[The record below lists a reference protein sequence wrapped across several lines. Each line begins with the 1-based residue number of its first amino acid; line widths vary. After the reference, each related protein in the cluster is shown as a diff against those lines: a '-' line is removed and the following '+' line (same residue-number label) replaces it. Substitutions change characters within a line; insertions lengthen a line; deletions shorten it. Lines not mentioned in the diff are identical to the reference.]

1 MSRTIDE
8 RVVSLKFDNSGF
20 ERNVSTSMSTLDK
33 LKQKLN
39 LPGSAKAFEN
49 INSAASKVNLNGLNQ
64 GVEALQ
70 AKFSSLDVVAVTAL
84 ANITNSAVNAG
95 KNMISAL
102 TIDPITSG
110 FREYEMQMNS
120 VQTILANTASKGTT
134 INDVTAALDEL
145 NTYADKTIYN
155 FAQMT
160 HNIGTFTAAGVDL
173 DKSVAAIKGIANL
186 GAMSGSSAAQVNSAM
201 YQLSQALA
209 AGRVSLMDWNSVV
222 NAGMGGEQFQNA
234 LKRTAEHFGYN
245 VDGMIAKYGS
255 FRESLTKGGWLTA
268 EVLTET
274 LNQISGAYT
283 EAELIQQGY
292 TEDQAKAIVQMA
304 TTAEEAA
311 TKVKTFTQLWDT
323 MKEAAG
329 SGWAKTWQTVLGDF
343 EEAKDFF
350 TDLSEYF
357 GKMISGS
364 ADARNNLL
372 ADAFDS
378 NWTKLTKKIQ
388 DAGVPLDTFTDRLK
402 QVARESYNIDLD
414 ALTNQ
419 FGSLEKAMQN
429 IPNAGKLII
438 DTLKSLAGEGTGL
451 NESTEAMT
459 QKLEYFQDVV
469 DRVWKGEFKNAPERY
484 DLLAKAG
491 YDYAKVQDLVNKTV
505 DGHKLTLADLTEEQA
520 KAIGFTDEQVKALKE
535 LAEQAEKTGTPLNE
549 LINNLEK
556 PSGRQLFLESI
567 KNTLMAII
575 DPLRAIKRG
584 FNEAF
589 AISGDDIYGVLEGLH
604 RFSEAILMNEESL
617 DKLSRTFRGIFGV
630 FRIFTSILSGGLGL
644 AFNVLTSILEN
655 FNLHILD
662 VTAFIG
668 DILYGFSSWITSG
681 QILGDVLNV
690 IVSVL
695 GGATGPLGQFVEK
708 IKEIPAVQDA
718 LESIKSFFEGISN
731 YFSTFANLNPSEMF
745 TKLINDI
752 KTQLSKLSWEEF
764 LSGLS
769 NFGEKVRTAFSEA
782 AAAAQE
788 LGPDIIA
795 GLQEGLSNGVTTV
808 IGKIKEIAQKVIEAA
823 KAVLGIHS
831 PSTEFIS
838 IGKDCILG
846 LINGLKEGL
855 SGLIEAAG
863 DIVQKLIDVFQ
874 DIDWGSVA
882 YVGLAGGIG
891 FLTNKGINVLDKFG
905 SFFEGFGGIG
915 SSIAGVIDG
924 FEDLGDSLQKFLNA
938 KAFSTRM
945 DGLFTFAKAIALL
958 AGSLALLTL
967 VDQDKLISSGIA
979 LGALAGG
986 LVVLS
991 KASSGIGDT
1000 GGILKISVLLFSL
1013 GTALLMM
1020 SGALKII
1027 STIDPNRTL
1036 STLILMASIVGAI
1049 GLVMLAFGKLT
1060 KLQAANISKVGSMV
1074 LKMAAALLIISVAMK
1089 ILASISEDEVG
1100 QATEI
1105 IFIISGI
1112 FAAFTLLSKLAGK
1125 SASKAGSMF
1134 LKFAAAI
1141 GILAVAIK
1149 LIGMLSEDEID
1160 KGLAVIGAMSIF
1172 CSLLTVVSY
1181 FAGESASKAGSMFL
1195 KFALAVGIIALAMKS
1210 LASLSEDDITQGMQ
1224 FLAMCSAMF
1233 ILTTVVSAIAEKV
1246 SGDATSAFLKFA
1258 AAVGILAIVVKIV
1271 AGFSIGEIM
1280 KGMAFIAGCELLFG
1294 QIVAVSMFA
1303 GQHASKAG
1311 SMLLKMAGA
1320 VAILAITM
1328 KLIGLLEPSEIAKG
1342 IVVVGAL
1349 SIFFS
1354 LLIAVTSLAGPY
1366 ADQAGSMLMKM
1377 AVPIG
1382 VIAASIGLL
1391 SLLDPGRV
1399 AAASASLSLAI
1410 GAFAL
1415 LFKFASNVPADMKM
1429 GPILALSAM
1438 VAVIGYI
1445 LSQVAALPAQQT
1457 LSAAASLSLVLLA
1470 IVGSLRILDG
1480 VKGISIGALAG
1491 LGATVVAVGLIAAI
1505 LGVMSA
1511 LDIQPSME
1519 TALALSTLLLAMAGV
1534 TAILAIVGA
1543 AAPAAIAGAAAF
1555 DAVVAI
1561 IGGLMI
1567 AIGALMTYVPQCE
1580 EFLDKGIVVLE
1591 KIGYGIGSFF
1601 GNIIGGFIGNIG
1613 SGLPEFATQLSQF
1626 MTNLQ
1631 PFIDGANSI
1640 EDGVGESMANLAK
1653 AILIITAADVI
1664 DGITSWLTGGSSMA
1678 DFGSELAA
1686 FGEGLAAFGENTA
1699 NINPDTITA
1708 AAKAAKTLAEMAA
1721 TIPNEGGW
1729 LSAIVGEN
1737 DMGDFGAKLGD
1748 FGAALTA
1755 FSDACANIV
1764 QENIDKGVNA
1774 AKGIIGFAKEIP
1786 NEGGLLAGIVGD
1798 NSMGTFA
1805 TDLGTFGGALTAFS
1819 DACANIAQENVDK
1832 GVNAAKGIIGF
1843 AKEIPNEGLSLASI
1857 FVGDNSLGQ
1866 FGEHL
1871 ASFGTAL
1878 SDFSANCADI
1888 APDNVTRGT
1897 EAAKA
1902 LVDLANDL
1910 PDKSGGLLDKT
1921 MSLPQ
1926 LGTAISQ
1933 FGPSLARYAES
1944 VAGVDA
1950 ASIESSANAI
1960 KPLVSA
1966 IKSMNGLDSSGA
1978 AAFKNSINTLAGA
1991 NISGFVS
1998 AFSGQTEKLKSV
2010 GSNLGNSIASGFTG
2024 AAEKIKSAATSAMTG
2039 AVNAINSKVSAFKTA
2054 GTKAAGNFTTGI
2066 KNGTSKAKSAAKS
2079 MVDSAA
2085 KSATGAIGT
2094 FSAAGLACATGFAS
2108 GIASGAFLASA
2119 QAYAMGRAAA
2129 NAAKRAIDSNSPS
2142 KVFKK
2147 IGSYVPQGFA
2157 IGIGMYGDLV
2167 KRSASGMA
2175 SEAID
2180 GTRRAIN
2187 RISDAISSDVDA
2199 QPTIRPVVDLSD
2211 VTSGAN
2217 AINTM
2222 LGMNPSVGLMSSVGN
2237 ISAMMNRRQNG
2248 ANSDVVD
2255 AIKDLDRSIAKS
2267 SGPSYTINGITYDR
2281 GTEVADAIET
2291 LVRATR
2297 IEGRV

>member
-20 ERNVSTSMSTLDK
+20 ERNVSTSMSTLDR

-95 KNMISAL
+95 KRMISAL

-378 NWTKLTKKIQ
+378 NWNKLTKKIQ

-419 FGSLEKAMQN
+419 FGSLEKAMQH

-451 NESTEAMT
+451 NKSTEAMT

-556 PSGRQLFLESI
+556 PSGRQLFLETI

-575 DPLRAIKRG
+575 EPLRAIKRG

-617 DKLSRTFRGIFGV
+617 DKLSRTFRGIFGI

-695 GGATGPLGQFVEK
+695 GGATGPLGQFIDK

-718 LESIKSFFEGISN
+718 LESIKGFFEGISN
-731 YFSTFANLNPSEMF
+731 YFSTFANLNPSEML

-752 KTQLSKLSWEEF
+752 KTQLSNLSWEDF

-769 NFGEKVRTAFSEA
+769 DFGEKVRTAFSEA
-782 AAAAQE
+782 VAAAQE

-808 IGKIKEIAQKVIEAA
+808 IAKIKEIAQKVIEAA

-891 FLTNKGINVLDKFG
+891 FLTNKGINTLDKFA
-905 SFFEGFGGIG
+905 SFFEGFGKIG

-958 AGSLALLTL
+958 AGSLAFRY
-967 VDQDKLISSGIA
+967 SFRC
-979 LGALAGG
+979 
-986 LVVLS
+986 
-991 KASSGIGDT
+991 
-1000 GGILKISVLLFSL
+1000 FSW
-1013 GTALLMM
+1013 
-1020 SGALKII
+1020 
-1027 STIDPNRTL
+1027 RT
-1036 STLILMASIVGAI
+1036 SCI
-1049 GLVMLAFGKLT
+1049 
-1060 KLQAANISKVGSMV
+1060 
-1074 LKMAAALLIISVAMK
+1074 
-1089 ILASISEDEVG
+1089 
-1100 QATEI
+1100 
-1105 IFIISGI
+1105 
-1112 FAAFTLLSKLAGK
+1112 
-1125 SASKAGSMF
+1125 
-1134 LKFAAAI
+1134 
-1141 GILAVAIK
+1141 
-1149 LIGMLSEDEID
+1149 
-1160 KGLAVIGAMSIF
+1160 
-1172 CSLLTVVSY
+1172 
-1181 FAGESASKAGSMFL
+1181 
-1195 KFALAVGIIALAMKS
+1195 
-1210 LASLSEDDITQGMQ
+1210 
-1224 FLAMCSAMF
+1224 
-1233 ILTTVVSAIAEKV
+1233 
-1246 SGDATSAFLKFA
+1246 
-1258 AAVGILAIVVKIV
+1258 
-1271 AGFSIGEIM
+1271 
-1280 KGMAFIAGCELLFG
+1280 
-1294 QIVAVSMFA
+1294 
-1303 GQHASKAG
+1303 
-1311 SMLLKMAGA
+1311 
-1320 VAILAITM
+1320 
-1328 KLIGLLEPSEIAKG
+1328 
-1342 IVVVGAL
+1342 
-1349 SIFFS
+1349 
-1354 LLIAVTSLAGPY
+1354 
-1366 ADQAGSMLMKM
+1366 
-1377 AVPIG
+1377 
-1382 VIAASIGLL
+1382 
-1391 SLLDPGRV
+1391 
-1399 AAASASLSLAI
+1399 
-1410 GAFAL
+1410 
-1415 LFKFASNVPADMKM
+1415 
-1429 GPILALSAM
+1429 
-1438 VAVIGYI
+1438 
-1445 LSQVAALPAQQT
+1445 
-1457 LSAAASLSLVLLA
+1457 
-1470 IVGSLRILDG
+1470 
-1480 VKGISIGALAG
+1480 
-1491 LGATVVAVGLIAAI
+1491 
-1505 LGVMSA
+1505 
-1511 LDIQPSME
+1511 
-1519 TALALSTLLLAMAGV
+1519 
-1534 TAILAIVGA
+1534 
-1543 AAPAAIAGAAAF
+1543 
-1555 DAVVAI
+1555 
-1561 IGGLMI
+1561 
-1567 AIGALMTYVPQCE
+1567 
-1580 EFLDKGIVVLE
+1580 
-1591 KIGYGIGSFF
+1591 
-1601 GNIIGGFIGNIG
+1601 
-1613 SGLPEFATQLSQF
+1613 
-1626 MTNLQ
+1626 
-1631 PFIDGANSI
+1631 
-1640 EDGVGESMANLAK
+1640 
-1653 AILIITAADVI
+1653 
-1664 DGITSWLTGGSSMA
+1664 
-1678 DFGSELAA
+1678 
-1686 FGEGLAAFGENTA
+1686 
-1699 NINPDTITA
+1699 
-1708 AAKAAKTLAEMAA
+1708 
-1721 TIPNEGGW
+1721 
-1729 LSAIVGEN
+1729 
-1737 DMGDFGAKLGD
+1737 
-1748 FGAALTA
+1748 
-1755 FSDACANIV
+1755 
-1764 QENIDKGVNA
+1764 
-1774 AKGIIGFAKEIP
+1774 
-1786 NEGGLLAGIVGD
+1786 
-1798 NSMGTFA
+1798 
-1805 TDLGTFGGALTAFS
+1805 
-1819 DACANIAQENVDK
+1819 
-1832 GVNAAKGIIGF
+1832 
-1843 AKEIPNEGLSLASI
+1843 
-1857 FVGDNSLGQ
+1857 
-1866 FGEHL
+1866 
-1871 ASFGTAL
+1871 
-1878 SDFSANCADI
+1878 
-1888 APDNVTRGT
+1888 
-1897 EAAKA
+1897 
-1902 LVDLANDL
+1902 
-1910 PDKSGGLLDKT
+1910 
-1921 MSLPQ
+1921 
-1926 LGTAISQ
+1926 
-1933 FGPSLARYAES
+1933 
-1944 VAGVDA
+1944 
-1950 ASIESSANAI
+1950 IESFI
-1960 KPLVSA
+1960 W
-1966 IKSMNGLDSSGA
+1966 
-1978 AAFKNSINTLAGA
+1978 
-1991 NISGFVS
+1991 
-1998 AFSGQTEKLKSV
+1998 
-2010 GSNLGNSIASGFTG
+2010 
-2024 AAEKIKSAATSAMTG
+2024 
-2039 AVNAINSKVSAFKTA
+2039 
-2054 GTKAAGNFTTGI
+2054 
-2066 KNGTSKAKSAAKS
+2066 
-2079 MVDSAA
+2079 
-2085 KSATGAIGT
+2085 
-2094 FSAAGLACATGFAS
+2094 
-2108 GIASGAFLASA
+2108 
-2119 QAYAMGRAAA
+2119 
-2129 NAAKRAIDSNSPS
+2129 
-2142 KVFKK
+2142 
-2147 IGSYVPQGFA
+2147 
-2157 IGIGMYGDLV
+2157 
-2167 KRSASGMA
+2167 
-2175 SEAID
+2175 
-2180 GTRRAIN
+2180 N
-2187 RISDAISSDVDA
+2187 R
-2199 QPTIRPVVDLSD
+2199 
-2211 VTSGAN
+2211 
-2217 AINTM
+2217 
-2222 LGMNPSVGLMSSVGN
+2222 
-2237 ISAMMNRRQNG
+2237 
-2248 ANSDVVD
+2248 
-2255 AIKDLDRSIAKS
+2255 
-2267 SGPSYTINGITYDR
+2267 
-2281 GTEVADAIET
+2281 
-2291 LVRATR
+2291 
-2297 IEGRV
+2297 